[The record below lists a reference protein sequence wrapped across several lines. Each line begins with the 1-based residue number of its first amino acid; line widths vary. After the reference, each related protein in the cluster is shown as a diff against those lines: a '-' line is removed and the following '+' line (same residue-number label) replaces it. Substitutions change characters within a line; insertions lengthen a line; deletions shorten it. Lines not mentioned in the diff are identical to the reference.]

1 MKKKFLCLMLTLVVV
16 FSLVPSAV
24 AANDEATQAAQ
35 TLYEL
40 GLFRGTGTNPDGT
53 PIFALEQTPTRNQAV
68 IMLVRLLGKEE
79 EALAGDWSLPFT
91 DVAKDS
97 TAFPYIGYAYAN
109 GLTSGTTATTYSGT
123 NPIKA
128 NQYITFVLR
137 ALGYESG
144 KDFQVGT
151 SYLLSDQLGI
161 THGEYANATTF
172 TRGAVAKISLG
183 AHEVQE
189 VLKTAS
195 YFGLPADIRWI
206 ANPETMEDMDN
217 NILYSFLF
225 GNYSLNFKQF
235 APYLASGHNLKDIR
249 RAVANSIKRLSQNY
263 PELVGV
269 FRNTLIGCGITAD
282 GVLFID
288 FPESTL
294 NTETI
299 YTQQQAVLNEALRV
313 KAMLWEKGKIKAG
326 MSQLQIAK
334 VYESYLFGLN
344 VVPGIQKSDPT
355 CWEYDSAYAALINRK
370 ADCVGR
376 AAAFNLLLNAEGIAA
391 KGVAGSFHGTN
402 SGHVLSR
409 VVLDGKEYFSD
420 WGNRRQIGTKE
431 TYETTHGFWFDPESL
446 EAARAVK

>member
-1 MKKKFLCLMLTLVVV
+1 M
-16 FSLVPSAV
+16 
-24 AANDEATQAAQ
+24 
-35 TLYEL
+35 
-40 GLFRGTGTNPDGT
+40 
-53 PIFALEQTPTRNQAV
+53 
-68 IMLVRLLGKEE
+68 
-79 EALAGDWSLPFT
+79 
-91 DVAKDS
+91 
-97 TAFPYIGYAYAN
+97 
-109 GLTSGTTATTYSGT
+109 
-123 NPIKA
+123 
-128 NQYITFVLR
+128 
-137 ALGYESG
+137 
-144 KDFQVGT
+144 
-151 SYLLSDQLGI
+151 
-161 THGEYANATTF
+161 
-172 TRGAVAKISLG
+172 
-183 AHEVQE
+183 
-189 VLKTAS
+189 
-195 YFGLPADIRWI
+195 
-206 ANPETMEDMDN
+206 
-217 NILYSFLF
+217 
-225 GNYSLNFKQF
+225 
-235 APYLASGHNLKDIR
+235 
-249 RAVANSIKRLSQNY
+249 
-263 PELVGV
+263 
-269 FRNTLIGCGITAD
+269 
-282 GVLFID
+282 
-288 FPESTL
+288 

-409 VVLDGKEYFSD
+409 VVLDGREYFSD